1 MTKTDERVIEY
12 RGYNFVA
19 VEHSPGWRVNIY
31 PGPRLLHTVPD
42 HVSAPT
48 KEDALAKARASVDLR
63 LSR

>member
-1 MTKTDERVIEY
+1 MSDRNERVTEY
-12 RGYNFVA
+12 RGYNFIA

-31 PGPRLLHTVPD
+31 PGPGLLHTGLD

-48 KEDALAKARASVDLR
+48 KEEALAKARASVDLR